1 MTVLN
6 INKSG
11 MFFLIFLF
19 SIILIEETKAG
30 AWTQKKNSGY
40 YSLDFRFLSSSEL
53 HGMNGSKIRIPE
65 FKDFTTGFFGAYGI
79 TNDVTVFLGASVYKS
94 ISLDTISSAAGF
106 DTNVSGIGNI
116 DVGVKYL
123 LSKFGSTVLSAKLI
137 LGLPTGNSDKDG
149 ALWTGTSDFNQEIGV
164 EVGHS
169 FYPAPFY
176 LTGGVSF
183 NNRTKG
189 FSDEFS
195 YGIEGGYKFISN
207 LTLVVRFHGQ
217 LSLKNGD
224 DDVIGGYGIY
234 LNNQEYFAYN
244 AQLVYKITNN
254 IGVKS
259 SYENGAA
266 AKNII
271 SSPVFSFG
279 VFVVN

>member
-1 MTVLN
+1 MTALN

-11 MFFLIFLF
+11 MFFLIILF
-19 SIILIEETKAG
+19 SLVLVEETKAG

-40 YSLDFRFLSSSEL
+40 YSLDFRFLSGSEL
-53 HGMNGSKIRIPE
+53 HGMNGSKIHIPK

-79 TNDVTVFLGASVYKS
+79 STDATVFLGAAVFKS
-94 ISLDTISSAAGF
+94 ISLDTSSSAAGF
-106 DTNVSGIGNI
+106 DTDAKGIGDIN
-116 DVGVKYL
+116 VGVKYKL
-123 LSKFGSTVLSAKLI
+123 AKFGSTVLSAKLI
-137 LGLPTGNSDKDG
+137 LGLPTGSSDKDD
-149 ALWTGTSDFNQEIGV
+149 ALWTGSSDFNQEIGV
-164 EVGHS
+164 EAGPS

-176 LTGGVSF
+176 LTGGVSI

-195 YGIEGGYKFISN
+195 YGVEGGYKFLSD
-207 LTLVVRFHGQ
+207 LTLVVRLHGQ

-224 DDVIGGYGIY
+224 DNVIGGYGIY

-254 IGVKS
+254 FGVKG
-259 SYENGAA
+259 SYENGVA

-271 SSPVFSFG
+271 SSPVLSFG
-279 VFVVN
+279 VFVTE